1 MISTTLILAN
11 LIWIF
16 YSLLEGVREGF
27 YWHYE
32 NMSKKECDFNIN
44 PVFNIQRTMVISMMA
59 GVLVHIT
66 GWFSLLSILCMI
78 LMFSFFHNGV
88 YYYTRNKL
96 SEGKYEKGW
105 TDESITFPS
114 YFTFL
119 LKYNK
124 RMSAFIFGL
133 VAQIF
138 VYIFLL

>member
-1 MISTTLILAN
+1 MILTTLILTN
-11 LIWIF
+11 LIWIL

-44 PVFNIQRTMVISMMA
+44 PVFNIQRTMVIIMMA

-96 SEGKYEKGW
+96 SDGRYQKGW
-105 TDESITFPS
+105 RDESKTFPI
-114 YFTFL
+114 YFTLL
-119 LKYNK
+119 LKYNR

>member
-1 MISTTLILAN
+1 MILTTLILTN
-11 LIWIF
+11 LIWIL

-44 PVFNIQRTMVISMMA
+44 PVFNIQRTMVIIMMA

-96 SEGKYEKGW
+96 SDVRYQKGW
-105 TDESITFPS
+105 RDESKTFPS
-114 YFTFL
+114 YFTLL
-119 LKYNK
+119 LKYNR